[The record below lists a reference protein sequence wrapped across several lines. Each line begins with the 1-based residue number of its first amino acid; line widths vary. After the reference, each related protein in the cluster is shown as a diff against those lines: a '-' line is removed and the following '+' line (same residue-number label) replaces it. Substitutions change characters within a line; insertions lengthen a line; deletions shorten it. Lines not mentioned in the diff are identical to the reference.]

1 MALIRKR
8 VTRRLAAAN
17 RANSLKSTGPR
28 TMTGKIQSSHN
39 SIKSGI
45 HSNPLLARLKGLGE
59 DPVEFEEL
67 HGALLHAFVPSDT
80 FEQMLVEDMA
90 VLRWRRL
97 RLCRAEVEAWD
108 RHKMLSIEKHLV
120 PANLASDEDGG
131 KAANEEVLSHARK
144 FQSWMEEAPERFGSL
159 SCPHEDRVEFTILV
173 FALWG
178 FAADFKGFNE
188 AGIERLKT
196 LYGPQPGLAGSTLLT
211 RYEEYLREEERA
223 DATERAKNRESFLQA
238 LNGEVSFYF
247 RLDNLMRRAE
257 KEGRKKAAGG
267 PRDRSRQPQG
277 GPDREVEIERIEGG
291 LGVVPGGD
299 IDKVMRYEA
308 HLERQF
314 ERKLQQLVAWRRA
327 KEEAVSSAPASLGVT
342 GSRSI

>member
-1 MALIRKR
+1 
-8 VTRRLAAAN
+8 
-17 RANSLKSTGPR
+17 
-28 TMTGKIQSSHN
+28 
-39 SIKSGI
+39 
-45 HSNPLLARLKGLGE
+45 LGE

-67 HGALLHAFVPSDT
+67 HRALLHAFVPSDT

-144 FQSWMEEAPERFGSL
+144 FQSWIEQKPEKFGSL
-159 SCPHEDRVEFTILV
+159 SCPHEDRVEFGVLV

-178 FAADFKGFNE
+178 FAADFKGFDE
-188 AGIERLKT
+188 AGRERLKT
-196 LYGPQPGLAGSTLLT
+196 FYGPQPGLAGSTLLT
-211 RYEEYLREEERA
+211 RYEEYLREEARA
-223 DATERAKNRESFLQA
+223 DATERARNRDSFLQA

-257 KEGRKKAAGG
+257 NEGRKKAAGG
-267 PRDRSRQPQG
+267 PRDGSRQPQG
-277 GPDREVEIERIEGG
+277 GPDSELHIEGTANRARIL
-291 LGVVPGGD
+291 LGED
-299 IDKVMRYEA
+299 LDKVMRYEA

-327 KEEAVSSAPASLGVT
+327 K
-342 GSRSI
+342 

>member
-8 VTRRLAAAN
+8 VTSRLAAAN
-17 RANSLKSTGPR
+17 HANSLKSTGPR
-28 TMTGKIQSSHN
+28 TRTGKIQSSRN

-67 HGALLHAFVPSDT
+67 HRALLHAFVPSDT

-144 FQSWMEEAPERFGSL
+144 FQSWIEQKPEKFGSL
-159 SCPHEDRVEFTILV
+159 SCPHEDRVEFGVLV

-178 FAADFKGFNE
+178 FAADFKGFDE
-188 AGIERLKT
+188 AGRERLKT
-196 LYGPQPGLAGSTLLT
+196 FYGPQPGLAGSTLLT
-211 RYEEYLREEERA
+211 RYEEYLREEARA
-223 DATERAKNRESFLQA
+223 DATERARNRDSFLQA

-257 KEGRKKAAGG
+257 NEGRKKAAGG

-277 GPDREVEIERIEGG
+277 GPDSELHIEGTANSARIL
-291 LGVVPGGD
+291 LGED
-299 IDKVMRYEA
+299 LDKVMRYEA

-327 KEEAVSSAPASLGVT
+327 K
-342 GSRSI
+342 